1 MSSRG
6 TRLTEAMRA
15 RGRLKQYALA
25 FALGVNES
33 NITRWKEDGPMSLD
47 HAISLCRELD
57 ISLDWF
63 LTGAGSMEQHK
74 IALPPPPAADPAL
87 WSAFEKVSASLT
99 TESRSLLIS
108 LIDSILKP

>member
-1 MSSRG
+1 
-6 TRLTEAMRA
+6 MRA

-33 NITRWKEDGPMSLD
+33 NITRWKDNGPMSLEN
-47 HAISLCRELD
+47 AISLCRELD

-74 IALPPPPAADPAL
+74 IGPAPRPEADAQL
-87 WSAFEKVSASLT
+87 WSAFEKVASSLT
-99 TESRSLLIS
+99 IESRSLLIS